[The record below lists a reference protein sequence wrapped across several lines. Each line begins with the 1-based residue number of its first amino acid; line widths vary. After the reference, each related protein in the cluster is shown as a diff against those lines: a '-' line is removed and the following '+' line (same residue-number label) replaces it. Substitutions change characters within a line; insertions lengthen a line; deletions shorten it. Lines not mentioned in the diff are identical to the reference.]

1 MVEKDAGD
9 KGKEKEPSNV
19 TPPFSE
25 EQVAFLRTLL
35 EERVPPPVA
44 DKGKGP
50 AKRLTNES
58 EKPTNDTEK
67 PGEDIALE
75 YQ

>member
-1 MVEKDAGD
+1 M
-9 KGKEKEPSNV
+9 
-19 TPPFSE
+19 T
-25 EQVAFLRTLL
+25 FLHTLL
-35 EERVPPPVA
+35 EERVPPPVVY
-44 DKGKGP
+44 KGKGP
-50 AKRLTNES
+50 AKRLTNEL